1 MSLNCCHVEQQ
12 RIARIS
18 RRKRDKEGRCILYLL
33 DDSTLSIFFGLGYV
47 CIYIICFCWLLE
59 ELGAFVKKK
68 KSLLLVKGSR

>member
-47 CIYIICFCWLLE
+47 YIYNLF
-59 ELGAFVKKK
+59 
-68 KSLLLVKGSR
+68 LLVTRRIRGICEEKKVSFACER

>member
-47 CIYIICFCWLLE
+47 YIYNLFLLVTRRIRGICE
-59 ELGAFVKKK
+59 EK

>member
-33 DDSTLSIFFGLGYV
+33 DDSTLSLFFGLGCVY
-47 CIYIICFCWLLE
+47 IYNLF
-59 ELGAFVKKK
+59 
-68 KSLLLVKGSR
+68 LLVTRRIRGICEERSLFCL